1 MRVRAAREIAIDWVV
16 RHACLQDGFR
26 GAYFSGSTVA
36 LPADAEI
43 PIGSDLDV
51 VIVTSAAE
59 PPPKLGK
66 FVHGGVLLEVTYLP
80 WRQIASAHDVLASY
94 HLAGSFRLDTIFA
107 DPTGDLRRLQD
118 EVSRHFAEWIWVRR
132 RCEDVRQKVERYLRS
147 IDPIAPWPDQV
158 MAWLFGTGVITH
170 ILLVA
175 ALRNPTVRLRYLAV
189 SEVLAAYGHD
199 GLYPEL
205 LHLLG
210 CEAWTPARVERH
222 LRALAGTFDAAAV
235 VSRTPFFFSSDI
247 TPEARPIAIDGS
259 YHLILTGHHREAV
272 FWIVAT
278 FARCQ
283 KILTVD
289 ASHDVQRA
297 LAPAFD
303 AVLAD
308 LGITS
313 PSDLLARADAAL
325 TFLPTV
331 WATAEAIVSANP
343 AIVTQTP

>member
-1 MRVRAAREIAIDWVV
+1 M

-26 GAYFSGSTVA
+26 GAFFSGSTVA

-80 WRQIASAHDVLASY
+80 WCQIASAHHVLASY

-107 DPTGDLRRLQD
+107 DPTGDLRRLQE
-118 EVSRHFAEWIWVRR
+118 EVSHHFAEWIWVRR
-132 RCEDVRQKVERYLRS
+132 RCEDARQKVERYLRS
-147 IDPIAPWPDQV
+147 IDPVAPWPDQV

-175 ALRNPTVRLRYLAV
+175 ALRNPTVRLRYLAAR
-189 SEVLAAYGHD
+189 EVLAAYGHD
-199 GLYPEL
+199 GLYSEL

-210 CEAWTPARVERH
+210 CAAWPSQRVEHH
-222 LRALAGTFDAAAV
+222 LQALARTFDTAATVAK
-235 VSRTPFFFSSDI
+235 TPFFFSSDV

-259 YHLILTGHHREAV
+259 YHLIRTGYPREAV

-283 KILTVD
+283 KILTAD
-289 ASHDVQRA
+289 ASLGVQRA

-308 LGITS
+308 LGLTS
-313 PSDLLARADAAL
+313 PGDLLTRANAAL

-331 WATAEAIVSANP
+331 WATAETILSVNP
-343 AIVTQTP
+343 AITTQAAGDITLL